1 MNNKIKYLYCCLL
14 GLVTLVACEKKYDYT
29 AVYETD
35 LSAKT
40 NIKVFLSTLNASR
53 NYVYVG
59 TTPLT
64 GTTMSYAGTS
74 VFPAGSAY
82 SAIASGSVNLV
93 IKDTLATT
101 TQLPLSLTANFEA
114 GKFYS
119 IFTYDTLTAAKY
131 KIVTDEIVV
140 PADTSIRFRFAN
152 LFYSSTPVTGVDVFS
167 WKANAKIATNVLT
180 NDVTAFTNHPFRS
193 DTLYIRAAGT
203 TSPDLVK
210 LFYSG
215 FTSQRSYTAILRGR
229 YQNSGTQAVP
239 RTMTIYNT
247 Y

>member
-1 MNNKIKYLYCCLL
+1 MNNKIKYFASCLIGIVIL
-14 GLVTLVACEKKYDYT
+14 AACEKKYDYK
-29 AVYETD
+29 AVYNTD
-35 LSAKT
+35 LSANT

-53 NYVYVG
+53 NFVYMG

-64 GTTMSYAGTS
+64 GTTLSYAGTS

-82 SAIASGSVNLV
+82 SSMPSGNVNIV
-93 IKDTLATT
+93 IKDTLSTT
-101 TQLPLSLTANFEA
+101 TQLPLNFSTNFEA

-119 IFTYDTLTAAKY
+119 IFTYDTLTATKY
-131 KIVTDEIVV
+131 KIVTDDIVI
-140 PADTSIRFRFAN
+140 PADSSIRFRFAN
-152 LFYSSTPVTGVDVFS
+152 LFYSASPVAGLDIYS
-167 WKANAKIATNVLT
+167 WRANATIATNVST
-180 NDVTAFTNHPFRS
+180 NDVTSFANHPFRS
-193 DTLYIRAAGT
+193 DTLYVRATGT

-215 FTSQRSYTAILRGR
+215 FTPKRSYTAILRGR

-239 RTMTIYNT
+239 RTISIFNT

>member
-1 MNNKIKYLYCCLL
+1 MNNKVKYLSCCLF
-14 GLVTLVACEKKYDYT
+14 GLITLMACEKKYDYT

-82 SAIASGSVNLV
+82 SAVASGSVNLV

-152 LFYSSTPVTGVDVFS
+152 FFYSSIPVTGVDIYS
-167 WKANAKIATNVLT
+167 WRANAKIATNIIS
-180 NDVTAFTNHPFRS
+180 NDVTTFFNHPFRS
-193 DTLYIRAAGT
+193 DTLYVRATGT
-203 TSPDLVK
+203 TSPDLIK

-215 FTSQRSYTAILRGR
+215 LTSKRSYTAVLRGR
-229 YQNSGTQAVP
+229 YQNTGTQAVP
-239 RTMTIYNT
+239 RIITIYNT